1 MPLIPGNSA
10 AVPGWKESDSHQSW
24 VHLVWLPEADAHVPH
39 GHARHDQPHSLP
51 RYCLHHPSLSSTV
64 THIQIP
70 PPFFF
75 CSRIQV
81 PASYTC
87 YYPKSW
93 GPDSPFTLGFRDPR
107 FQILVLPSHLIA
119 SFLQM
124 RWHVWY
130 LRCVSGCVAL
140 RWAALTSPTH
150 GSW

>member
-1 MPLIPGNSA
+1 MTYISGCPLSHVSYRDDLYIWMPLIPGNSA

-75 CSRIQV
+75 LL
-81 PASYTC
+81 
-87 YYPKSW
+87 K
-93 GPDSPFTLGFRDPR
+93 DSSACQL
-107 FQILVLPSHLIA
+107 
-119 SFLQM
+119 
-124 RWHVWY
+124 Y
-130 LRCVSGCVAL
+130 LLLS
-140 RWAALTSPTH
+140 
-150 GSW
+150 